1 MAARAASSDRT
12 ARVMLEKR
20 FGHLRA
26 SAVSR
31 AEEEHDWSPPR
42 QAPIRGPRSDHVEA
56 QAGLESRSHSTQQVD
71 AATHFDAVIGIAP
84 VRGAAS
90 SRDDPCVAEAS
101 QMVRHKILRPTDE
114 LRQLADLPVA
124 SH

>member
-1 MAARAASSDRT
+1 MTRSNRVCLNRSMCLVVRVEISIPLSAITRTALGCNGFGWLPALRARIV

-42 QAPIRGPRSDHVEA
+42 RAPIQGRRSDVEA
-56 QAGLESRSHSTQQVD
+56 QAGLQSRADATQQIA
-71 AATHFDAVIGIAP
+71 AATHFDSVIGIAP
-84 VRGAAS
+84 VR
-90 SRDDPCVAEAS
+90 
-101 QMVRHKILRPTDE
+101 
-114 LRQLADLPVA
+114 
-124 SH
+124 

>member
-1 MAARAASSDRT
+1 MAARAASADRT

-26 SAVSR
+26 STVSR
-31 AEEEHDWSPPR
+31 AEEEHAWSPPR
-42 QAPIRGPRSDHVEA
+42 RAPIQGPRSDHVEA
-56 QAGLESRSHSTQQVD
+56 QAGPESRADPTQQVG
-71 AATHFDAVIGIAP
+71 APTHVDSVIGIAP

-101 QMVRHKILRPTDE
+101 QLERHTALRPTEE
-114 LRQLADLPVA
+114 LCQLADHPA
-124 SH
+124 A